1 MNLNDETMNV
11 VKSTEMNLTDT
22 SFHFE
27 FQITGFLL
35 AYIRSSEFL
44 LSWHSFKF
52 YEYAIVSV
60 KTHFSEIWTWIFLF

>member
-11 VKSTEMNLTDT
+11 VKSKEMNMTDT

-35 AYIRSSEFL
+35 VYTKSSKFL
-44 LSWHSFKF
+44 LSWH
-52 YEYAIVSV
+52 IVLN
-60 KTHFSEIWTWIFLF
+60 FMCMLL